1 MAAIATQPT
10 LIHEQR
16 RERRVSTIDATNAK
30 PVIKNRPGAWKRSG
44 NVFAVLMITPAVL
57 VLLSVMVYPA
67 FVALQSSF
75 FEIKTVTRQ
84 ETYVGIANYIEVLNS
99 PDFWEA
105 FSRSLYWTT
114 GAMLSQMICGVAL
127 ALVLHKQIKGRSFI
141 RGLVL
146 FPYLVPAI
154 VAVLVWR
161 WIFSDTVGVA
171 NYILVDVLNILDR
184 PISWFHPDWVMLSV
198 IVMSLW
204 KYLPYW
210 ALFVLARLQTMPVEL
225 HEAAEI
231 DGATPWQ
238 RFRFITLPWI
248 LPVVIVLLV
257 LRTIWAFNEFDMVYL
272 PAGGGP
278 LSYTTTVP
286 VYIREIAFQDGD
298 IGHAAAVAMVML
310 VMVAA
315 LSNVYFWVY
324 RRAERHM
331 N

>member
-1 MAAIATQPT
+1 MSNAPAQARPVVNQATKAPM
-10 LIHEQR
+10 R
-16 RERRVSTIDATNAK
+16 KSWRK
-30 PVIKNRPGAWKRSG
+30 SG
-44 NVFAVLMITPAVL
+44 NGFALLMITPSVL
-57 VLLSVMVYPA
+57 VLLFVMVYPA
-67 FVALQSSF
+67 IVAFQSSLF
-75 FEIKTVTRQ
+75 RINTLTRQ
-84 ETYVGIANYIEVLNS
+84 ETYVGIANYQKVLTS

-105 FSRSLYWTT
+105 FYRSLYWTS
-114 GAMLSQMICGVAL
+114 GAMITQMVCGIAL
-127 ALVLHKQIKGRSFI
+127 ALVLHKQVRGRSFV

-171 NYILVDVLNILDR
+171 NWLAIDVLHLVDR
-184 PISWFHPDWVMLSV
+184 PIGWFDPNWVMVSV
-198 IVMSLW
+198 IIMSLW

-210 ALFVLARLQTMPVEL
+210 ALFVLARLQTLPTEL

-231 DGATPWQ
+231 DGATTWQ
-238 RFRFITLPWI
+238 KFIYITLPWI

-278 LSYTTTVP
+278 LGYTTTVP
-286 VYIREIAFQDGD
+286 VYIRSVAFEIGD

-310 VMVAA
+310 AMVGV
-315 LSNVYFWVY
+315 LTNFYFWVY
-324 RRAERHM
+324 RRAERHLG
-331 N
+331 

>member
-1 MAAIATQPT
+1 MTTTEAKSAGTSGANTRAANRNA
-10 LIHEQR
+10 R
-16 RERRVSTIDATNAK
+16 RRADRT
-30 PVIKNRPGAWKRSG
+30 
-44 NVFAVLMITPAVL
+44 FALLMIAPAVL
-57 VLLSVMVYPA
+57 VLVLVMVYPA
-67 FVALQSSF
+67 LVALESSF
-75 FEIKTVTRQ
+75 FRINTITRE
-84 ETYVGIANYIEVLNS
+84 ETYVGVGNYSKVLNS
-99 PDFWEA
+99 PEFWSA
-105 FSRSLYWTT
+105 FYRSLYWTA
-114 GAMLSQMICGVAL
+114 GAMISQMVCGIGL
-127 ALVLHKQIKGRSFI
+127 ALVLHKQVRGRSFV

-161 WIFSDTVGVA
+161 WIFSDSVGVA
-171 NYILVDVLNILDR
+171 NWVLVDVLGIIDR
-184 PISWFHPDWVMLSV
+184 PIGWFHPDWVMLSV

-210 ALFVLARLQTMPVEL
+210 ALFVLARLQTMPTEL

-231 DGATPWQ
+231 DGATAWQ
-238 RFRFITLPWI
+238 RFRYITLPWI

-278 LSYTTTVP
+278 LSFTTTVP
-286 VYIREIAFQDGD
+286 VYIRHVAFGMGD

-310 VMVAA
+310 VMVAV

-324 RRAERHM
+324 RRAERHL